1 MAVGDKILAQAR
13 LSSIQLEGLAA
24 AELRDQ
30 IDSYLPPSYGAR
42 QMVEAFSGYTRAGT
56 NSQDAYY
63 NFRSTFTETRGVS
76 HQVFSK
82 VLASHIRAE
91 KHPLTRS
98 MFQVEDAAAT
108 IRAAVRSMNVNG
120 MWKARFLV
128 PDNLV
133 QSLKEK
139 TLARFEQRHGDKIQA
154 MLDGAP
160 GCEPQVKSNYDWVT
174 TFEEMYE
181 ISSDPLL
188 LSIVQDYIGVP
199 PIFDTPVVFLNSTAP
214 LDDRGLSDTA
224 QLYHHDLHRLQ
235 FVKLFIYLTDV
246 DAGSGPHA
254 MIPGTHR
261 SRPDHMWSDGRHS
274 DEKVAKSGLLD
285 GEVRIT
291 GKAGTLFMVD
301 TTALHKG
308 VHPVD
313 RSRLLAQVQYSNS
326 MFGKPVT
333 PALRVLHQSRT
344 AEKDNEDIQTA
355 AALVKKYAEKSGVRF
370 MQSMI

>member
-1 MAVGDKILAQAR
+1 
-13 LSSIQLEGLAA
+13 
-24 AELRDQ
+24 
-30 IDSYLPPSYGAR
+30 
-42 QMVEAFSGYTRAGT
+42 
-56 NSQDAYY
+56 
-63 NFRSTFTETRGVS
+63 
-76 HQVFSK
+76 
-82 VLASHIRAE
+82 
-91 KHPLTRS
+91 
-98 MFQVEDAAAT
+98 
-108 IRAAVRSMNVNG
+108 
-120 MWKARFLV
+120 
-128 PDNLV
+128 
-133 QSLKEK
+133 
-139 TLARFEQRHGDKIQA
+139 
-154 MLDGAP
+154 
-160 GCEPQVKSNYDWVT
+160 
-174 TFEEMYE
+174 
-181 ISSDPLL
+181 
-188 LSIVQDYIGVP
+188 
-199 PIFDTPVVFLNSTAP
+199 
-214 LDDRGLSDTA
+214 
-224 QLYHHDLHRLQ
+224 
-235 FVKLFIYLTDV
+235 
-246 DAGSGPHA
+246 